1 VISSDMVR
9 LANSCFIN
17 LKFPGEI
24 ASLLSEKNKSR
35 DEIIADCILAV
46 ETVHFNV
53 AFVTTFRRWG
63 ISLSDEKT
71 KRMTN
76 RLLTF

>member
-1 VISSDMVR
+1 LIYIFS
-9 LANSCFIN
+9 
-17 LKFPGEI
+17 GEI

-46 ETVHFNV
+46 EMVCFNV
-53 AFVTTFRRWG
+53 AFMTTFQRWG

-76 RLLTF
+76 RLNIVLI